1 MVLGSALKPESKLSE
16 TIWKWKKRF
25 FRRNPGRDCG
35 SPVIPVS
42 VLPRPSGWKEQ
53 NHVLLLLN
61 IAMIQINAR
70 HHFQWPM
77 LETFPLHWNRT
88 LAQLS
93 CFASLPPTP
102 GEEGGGNPRSCS
114 RRSETDAPLMQAGP
128 HAGMILRTQ
137 SMPIDMGNKFFIW
150 RNGPNIKDDISHYQE
165 SCLLCW
171 QLAFISQ
178 QRLASTDLS
187 SFPSWKGRFIKR
199 NSVGISVEFGLS
211 GG

>member
-1 MVLGSALKPESKLSE
+1 MTYARNISTALKSHP
-16 TIWKWKKRF
+16 
-25 FRRNPGRDCG
+25 
-35 SPVIPVS
+35 
-42 VLPRPSGWKEQ
+42 
-53 NHVLLLLN
+53 
-61 IAMIQINAR
+61 
-70 HHFQWPM
+70 
-77 LETFPLHWNRT
+77 
-88 LAQLS
+88 AQLS
-93 CFASLPPTP
+93 CFASLPPTT

-178 QRLASTDLS
+178 QR
-187 SFPSWKGRFIKR
+187 
-199 NSVGISVEFGLS
+199 
-211 GG
+211 

>member
-1 MVLGSALKPESKLSE
+1 MTYARNISTALKSHP
-16 TIWKWKKRF
+16 
-25 FRRNPGRDCG
+25 
-35 SPVIPVS
+35 
-42 VLPRPSGWKEQ
+42 
-53 NHVLLLLN
+53 
-61 IAMIQINAR
+61 
-70 HHFQWPM
+70 
-77 LETFPLHWNRT
+77 
-88 LAQLS
+88 AQLCS
-93 CFASLPPTP
+93 CFASLPPTT

-211 GG
+211 GGWMAMVSMLRNNLYIHIWCFSTFIQIWCSNLERPKFPHKLSKRTLKSGPFQI